1 MGFMRSFKQLIY
13 ESSWVSIASR
23 SSVLGR
29 VILTFF
35 SPISS
40 SSFFSSSSSSSPSAA
55 AIPFCFSVFFLLLIS
70 ESLRFSWIKVYV
82 YV

>member
-1 MGFMRSFKQLIY
+1 MGFMRSFKQLIC

-40 SSFFSSSSSSSPSAA
+40 SSSPSSSPSA